1 MKDHSKQ
8 FLIDNIYILVDR
20 NYHSYNENILNQ
32 YVVIDYDE
40 HNIYLLSKHG
50 LINKYEN
57 YKFIEWIPNNLEI
70 GDQFQ
75 KIEMTFYNEDYTQV
89 MYAYEMINLPIF
101 TYLKPMRK
109 YHTSIQSKRIID
121 ICSILISNDDLSH
134 LSDIKDLTNDAN
146 KLESF
151 LTEH

>member
-1 MKDHSKQ
+1 M
-8 FLIDNIYILVDR
+8 
-20 NYHSYNENILNQ
+20 
-32 YVVIDYDE
+32 
-40 HNIYLLSKHG
+40 
-50 LINKYEN
+50 
-57 YKFIEWIPNNLEI
+57 EI

-89 MYAYEMINLPIF
+89 MYAYEIINLPIY

-121 ICSILISNDDLSH
+121 ICSILISDDDLSH
-134 LSDIKDLTNDAN
+134 LSDIKGLTNEVN

>member
-50 LINKYEN
+50 LIN
-57 YKFIEWIPNNLEI
+57 
-70 GDQFQ
+70 
-75 KIEMTFYNEDYTQV
+75 M
-89 MYAYEMINLPIF
+89 
-101 TYLKPMRK
+101 
-109 YHTSIQSKRIID
+109 RII
-121 ICSILISNDDLSH
+121 SLLSGFQ
-134 LSDIKDLTNDAN
+134 IIWK
-146 KLESF
+146 
-151 LTEH
+151 